1 MNVRLAGFPF
11 RGDVLYEHEL
21 PVPVPAPV
29 LTFHFF
35 YSESGVSYII
45 KCFFVKHTVPGFL
58 FSKIIENTAFA
69 QNSGI
74 IPILLHQS
82 LVPMFT

>member
-29 LTFHFF
+29 LTLRFF
-35 YSESGVSYII
+35 YSESGVSYQVHHQVWGPGQFTGITNTSSSA
-45 KCFFVKHTVPGFL
+45 FGVKHTVPGFL
-58 FSKIIENTAFA
+58 F
-69 QNSGI
+69 
-74 IPILLHQS
+74 
-82 LVPMFT
+82 

>member
-45 KCFFVKHTVPGFL
+45 KCFWC
-58 FSKIIENTAFA
+58 
-69 QNSGI
+69 
-74 IPILLHQS
+74 
-82 LVPMFT
+82 